1 MTKKRIIIETITFS
15 LILIIS
21 YIAIFIVLFFSSRDQ
36 MRINLQADCQVAE
49 RIFDGSNP
57 TVTGEEVTSAFKD
70 NDYRISIITREK
82 DGEYT
87 IIYDSHNMYQ
97 SNEDADELDN
107 IDDYTTR
114 KSSYGY
120 SMVYYVMRDE
130 QNPSYY
136 IRAAIRESNVSELS
150 YDFLLYGSIALI
162 IILFFYGLYK
172 YKAYINGIKP
182 LKEEVQRLAYISN
195 IDDTGEED
203 LQALTESID
212 VISNKL
218 VDDIKAL
225 TNERE
230 KTKNILDSVSQ
241 AIIAISNSGNI
252 ALYNLSASKLFNY
265 EEKEAIN
272 ENYHILNIGDEFNKN
287 LELVLQGKIKTST
300 FDCVIRNIIYSCE
313 IIHTDSSWLDSGK
326 IGAVILFS
334 DVDEERRINKIKNDF
349 FSNASH
355 ELKTPLTSILGYLEL
370 IDKGILQNEDE
381 KEAISESIKEAK
393 KMKDLLKDMLI
404 INNLDSNKQL
414 KKEEV
419 SLKETIDEII
429 SSLRPLLLSKE
440 ITITTNKEDFTI
452 LADKKD
458 IERLLINLIENAIK
472 YNKDKGKITITLNSN
487 DKTFKIEDTGIGIS
501 SENIN
506 RIFERFYRV
515 DNSKTEKNIE
525 GTGLGLAICKHI
537 AQLYDYQ
544 IEVQSKLA
552 VGTTFIVHFK

>member
-49 RIFDGSNP
+49 RVFDGSNP

-97 SNEDADELDN
+97 SNENADELDN

-287 LELVLQGKIKTST
+287 LDLVLQGKIKTST

-370 IDKGILQNEDE
+370 IDKGILQNENE

-472 YNKDKGKITITLNSN
+472 YNKDKGKIIITLNSN

-552 VGTTFIVHFK
+552 IGTTFTVHFK

>member
-97 SNEDADELDN
+97 SNENADELDN

-265 EEKEAIN
+265 KEKEAIN

-440 ITITTNKEDFTI
+440 ITITTNKGDFTI

-472 YNKDKGKITITLNSN
+472 YNKDKGKIIITLNSN

>member
-57 TVTGEEVTSAFKD
+57 TVTGKEVTSAFKD

-97 SNEDADELDN
+97 SNENADELDN

-287 LELVLQGKIKTST
+287 LDLVLQGKIKTST

-472 YNKDKGKITITLNSN
+472 YNKDKGKIIITLNSN

-552 VGTTFIVHFK
+552 IGTTFTVHFK

>member
-97 SNEDADELDN
+97 SNENADELDN

-265 EEKEAIN
+265 KEKEAIN

-472 YNKDKGKITITLNSN
+472 YNKDKGKIIITLNSN

-552 VGTTFIVHFK
+552 IGTTFTVHFK

>member
-287 LELVLQGKIKTST
+287 LDLVLQGKIKTST

-472 YNKDKGKITITLNSN
+472 YNKDKGKIIITLNSN

-552 VGTTFIVHFK
+552 IGTTFTVHFK

>member
-97 SNEDADELDN
+97 SNENADELDN

-172 YKAYINGIKP
+172 YKAYINVIKP

-265 EEKEAIN
+265 KEKEAIN

-472 YNKDKGKITITLNSN
+472 YNKDKGKIIITLNSN

-552 VGTTFIVHFK
+552 IGTTFTVHFK

>member
-1 MTKKRIIIETITFS
+1 M
-15 LILIIS
+15 
-21 YIAIFIVLFFSSRDQ
+21 
-36 MRINLQADCQVAE
+36 
-49 RIFDGSNP
+49 
-57 TVTGEEVTSAFKD
+57 
-70 NDYRISIITREK
+70 
-82 DGEYT
+82 
-87 IIYDSHNMYQ
+87 
-97 SNEDADELDN
+97 
-107 IDDYTTR
+107 
-114 KSSYGY
+114 
-120 SMVYYVMRDE
+120 
-130 QNPSYY
+130 
-136 IRAAIRESNVSELS
+136 
-150 YDFLLYGSIALI
+150 
-162 IILFFYGLYK
+162 
-172 YKAYINGIKP
+172 
-182 LKEEVQRLAYISN
+182 
-195 IDDTGEED
+195 
-203 LQALTESID
+203 
-212 VISNKL
+212 
-218 VDDIKAL
+218 
-225 TNERE
+225 
-230 KTKNILDSVSQ
+230 
-241 AIIAISNSGNI
+241 
-252 ALYNLSASKLFNY
+252 
-265 EEKEAIN
+265 
-272 ENYHILNIGDEFNKN
+272 
-287 LELVLQGKIKTST
+287 LQGKIKTST

-440 ITITTNKEDFTI
+440 IIVTTNEDDFTI

-472 YNKDKGKITITLNSN
+472 YNKDKGKIIITLNSN

-552 VGTTFIVHFK
+552 IGTTFTVHFK

>member
-265 EEKEAIN
+265 KEKEAIN

-472 YNKDKGKITITLNSN
+472 YNKDKGKIIITLNSN

-552 VGTTFIVHFK
+552 IGTTFTVHFK

>member
-1 MTKKRIIIETITFS
+1 
-15 LILIIS
+15 
-21 YIAIFIVLFFSSRDQ
+21 

-265 EEKEAIN
+265 KEKEAIN

-440 ITITTNKEDFTI
+440 IIVTTNEDDFTI

-472 YNKDKGKITITLNSN
+472 YNKDKGKIIITLNSN

-552 VGTTFIVHFK
+552 IGTTFTVHFK

>member
-472 YNKDKGKITITLNSN
+472 YNKDKGKIIITLNSN

-552 VGTTFIVHFK
+552 IGTTFTVHFK

>member
-57 TVTGEEVTSAFKD
+57 TVTGEEVISAFKD

-97 SNEDADELDN
+97 SNENADELDN

-287 LELVLQGKIKTST
+287 LDLVLQGKIKTST

-370 IDKGILQNEDE
+370 IDKGILQNENE

-429 SSLRPLLLSKE
+429 SSLRPLLLSKK

-552 VGTTFIVHFK
+552 IGTTFTVHFK